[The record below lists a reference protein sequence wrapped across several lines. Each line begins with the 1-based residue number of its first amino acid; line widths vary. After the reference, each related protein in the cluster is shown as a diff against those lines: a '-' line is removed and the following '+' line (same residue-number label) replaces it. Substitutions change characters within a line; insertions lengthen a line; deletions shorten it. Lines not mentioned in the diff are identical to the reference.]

1 MMNGARSLLRPGRLM
16 ARGRVVA
23 AQMLRQD
30 CTVDRRRTASSRPFM
45 SSASFTPPQGLVD
58 RLLRADAADM
68 RSSKDDDDAWVD
80 KPSAHV
86 EDPLHP
92 NGFDFTVDLDVAPAT
107 DTGVARFARDW
118 VRTGAA
124 PDPFALVEGE
134 ITSLSAGIQKLLG
147 SDHPVLELCAR
158 YFFEAGRDGG
168 KKVRPTMVLLMAI
181 ATNKHRKIGDGA
193 EVSSSDSQ
201 ELDECRSLSS
211 QRRLAEIT
219 EMIHT
224 ASLFHDDV
232 IDKAD
237 ARRGAPSANRA
248 YGDKLAIL
256 AGDFLLA
263 RASIALARLR
273 DCEVVELM
281 STVIEH
287 LVKGEV
293 MQMRGGHLKD
303 CTALEYYFHK
313 NYYKTGSLMANSCR
327 SAAVLGRHTEEV
339 EDIAFAYGKH
349 IGLAFQLVDDVL
361 DFEGSMQT
369 LGKPAL
375 ADLKAGL
382 ATAPVIL
389 AADQFPR
396 LQILIDRKFTEPGDV
411 DEALELVNRSAGLQ
425 RAKDLAVAQADL
437 ATDAIMRLGPSP
449 ARDALAH
456 LAYKVV
462 ARKH

>member
-1 MMNGARSLLRPGRLM
+1 MRPAMKALR
-16 ARGRVVA
+16 VH
-23 AQMLRQD
+23 
-30 CTVDRRRTASSRPFM
+30 RRKSTPRFFMSRP
-45 SSASFTPPQGLVD
+45 SFSPPQELVD
-58 RLLRADAADM
+58 RLLRAD
-68 RSSKDDDDAWVD
+68 SEGLGDDDAWVD
-80 KPSAHV
+80 RPSAHV

-92 NGFDFTVDLDVAPAT
+92 NGFDFTVDLHTPPAT
-107 DTGVARFARDW
+107 DTGVAEFARRK
-118 VRTGAA
+118 VHTGIA
-124 PDPFALVEGE
+124 PDPFGLVEGE
-134 ITSLSAGIQKLLG
+134 ITSLSAGIRKLLG

-168 KKVRPTMVLLMAI
+168 KKVRPTMVLLMSI
-181 ATNKHRKIGDGA
+181 ASNHHHRTVTEMAGA
-193 EVSSSDSQ
+193 HPDQ
-201 ELDECRSLSS
+201 PTPELEDCRSLSS

-237 ARRGAPSANRA
+237 ARRGVPSANRA

-273 DCEVVELM
+273 NCTVVELM

-327 SAAVLGRHTEEV
+327 SAAVLGQHTEEV

-396 LQILIDRKFTEPGDV
+396 LQTLIDRKFSEPGDV

-425 RAKDLAVAQADL
+425 RTKDLAVAQADL
-437 ATDAIMRLGPSP
+437 ATDAIMRLAPST